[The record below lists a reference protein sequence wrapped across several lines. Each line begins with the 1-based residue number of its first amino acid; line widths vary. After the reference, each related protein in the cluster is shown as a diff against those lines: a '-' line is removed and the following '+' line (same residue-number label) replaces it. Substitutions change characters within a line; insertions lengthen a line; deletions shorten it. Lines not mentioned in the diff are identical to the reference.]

1 MPLRWTWREQLPALG
16 HPHRMMRPQ
25 RTLRQRE
32 GATATAH
39 VVDCKFQHRA
49 CPSARPRHAAPWVRS
64 VPGTEAFR
72 STVPLGR
79 LAPQIARKIQYGLY
93 TPLRTL
99 KTASQ
104 EDRRDNKV
112 AKLQYFT
119 WVHYQATVLV
129 QVVTLELKPLVVA
142 SGHGGT
148 ATQATGKRCRRHPWL
163 PATLVCGHRQPPLQ
177 VGGRMS

>member
-1 MPLRWTWREQLPALG
+1 
-16 HPHRMMRPQ
+16 MRPQ

-93 TPLRTL
+93 TLLRTL

-119 WVHYQATVLV
+119 WVHYQETVLV
-129 QVVTLELKPLVVA
+129 QVVTLKLKPLVVA
-142 SGHGGT
+142 SGHEE
-148 ATQATGKRCRRHPWL
+148 RRRKQQEKDAADIRGFPQRWCAAIVNRL
-163 PATLVCGHRQPPLQ
+163 FKWGDV
-177 VGGRMS
+177 